1 MRLLLAE
8 DEEAMADAVV
18 AYLEYHHYEVDWAG
32 NGTDALETARM
43 GSYDVLILDI
53 MMPGMDGLTVL
64 RTLRAEGNTTP
75 VLLLTAKGEIR
86 DKVAGFE
93 SGSDDYLTKP
103 FALEEL
109 RVRIDA
115 LTRRGQNYQ
124 GEQVTLGNLTLDK
137 NGCALRVDGKNSP
150 LSNREYH
157 LIELFMRNPH
167 VYFSADALLDRDCG
181 RNWSPWGRTL
191 RSCRNAGSDTRWRKN
206 NEEIL
211 PQPDYA
217 QRRAFLPDYPGDCG
231 GRNLAVQLSADR
243 RKRGQLYR
251 FGTAEKQGEPGER
264 TAVYAG
270 LTANVRVQAGT
281 AE

>member
-1 MRLLLAE
+1 MAGYTAFAIIGERGRCGCGFFWRKTRKQWPTRLLHIL
-8 DEEAMADAVV
+8 
-18 AYLEYHHYEVDWAG
+18 
-32 NGTDALETARM
+32 NIII
-43 GSYDVLILDI
+43 ILDI

-167 VYFSADALLDRDCG
+167 VYFSADALLDRV
-181 RNWSPWGRTL
+181 WGMDAEVEYGTVWVHISGL
-191 RSCRNAGSDTRWRKN
+191 RKKLESLGAHV
-206 NEEIL
+206 EIL
-211 PQPDYA
+211 
-217 QRRAFLPDYPGDCG
+217 
-231 GRNLAVQLSADR
+231 S
-243 RKRGQLYR
+243 KRGVGYALE
-251 FGTAEKQGEPGER
+251 EKQ
-264 TAVYAG
+264 
-270 LTANVRVQAGT
+270 
-281 AE
+281 

>member
-137 NGCALRVDGKNSP
+137 NGCTLRVDGKNSS

-167 VYFSADALLDRDCG
+167 VYFSADALLDRV
-181 RNWSPWGRTL
+181 WGMDAEVEYGTVWVHISGL
-191 RSCRNAGSDTRWRKN
+191 RKKLESLGAHV
-206 NEEIL
+206 EIL
-211 PQPDYA
+211 
-217 QRRAFLPDYPGDCG
+217 
-231 GRNLAVQLSADR
+231 S
-243 RKRGQLYR
+243 KRGVGYALE
-251 FGTAEKQGEPGER
+251 EKQ
-264 TAVYAG
+264 
-270 LTANVRVQAGT
+270 
-281 AE
+281 